1 MKEAV
6 ARSGSSTVE
15 IGSLSESVLRDTEE
29 QEREKRAEEETR
41 RETKDKKRN
50 RQSTP
55 KNQTPEKFIS
65 LGSELRKLQAQRKV

>member
-15 IGSLSESVLRDTEE
+15 IGRLSESVRRDAEE
-29 QEREKRAEEETR
+29 QEPEENAQETR
-41 RETKDKKRN
+41 RETRDKKRN

-55 KNQTPEKFIS
+55 KNQTLETLITWGP
-65 LGSELRKLQAQRKV
+65 ELRKFQAQRTV